1 MGSKIRRMKEG
12 CKERAKF
19 QTKKIR
25 QQLVANNSINS
36 TVYTILFADFLIRKD
51 LG

>member
-12 CKERAKF
+12 GKERAKF

-25 QQLVANNSINS
+25 QHLVANNSKNS
-36 TVYTILFADFLIRKD
+36 TVYTFRFADFLIHIAR
-51 LG
+51 G